1 MCFSFRKIFEMENN
15 KRTKKISFKHKILS
29 DKSIIDGSFGS
40 PNSKFFL
47 YTLETSG
54 SPDLSAFQKS
64 RQEDL
69 IQTPFQSFSLNE
81 PVNRKLIFENTPSKL
96 EQSSLDK
103 RVKKKLEM
111 C

>member
-1 MCFSFRKIFEMENN
+1 MCFSFRKIFEMESN
-15 KRTKKISFKHKILS
+15 KRTKIISFKHKILS
-29 DKSIIDGSFGS
+29 DNSIIDGS